1 MTRTLLTGADL
12 VLPDRIA
19 ANHTL
24 VIEDGRIA
32 EITTGPRSVASG
44 EHRIDLT
51 GHLIVPGFVDV
62 HVHGVLGRDVQDGTG
77 AVAAIAADLPRF
89 GVTAFCP
96 TTVACSP
103 RDLAAVLSDV
113 RALRA
118 APARG
123 SARVLPAH
131 LESNFISPEFCGAQP
146 VGCLRTPP
154 AGRVQSP
161 GSRVQG
167 PKSNGSSTLD
177 SGLWTL
183 DWTAEDVLDVIFA
196 FRPDVAIMTVAP
208 ELEHGL
214 DLVRALVEA
223 GIIVSLGHSAANY
236 EQSLAAIAAGARHAT
251 HLFNRMTPMTHR
263 DPGMAGAVLGC
274 DDVAAELICDGR
286 HVHPAVMRVAM
297 AAKTPARVMAI
308 TDGTA
313 GSGLPRGAKARL
325 GGRTITVEDVARLD
339 DRTMAGSV
347 LTMDR
352 AFACLVGQAGAGL
365 VDAVR
370 MCATTPAS
378 ELGLQGHGVLAAG
391 AVADAVVLDANLAV
405 RQTWIGGHLAFDRL
419 RIAE

>member
-12 VLPDRIA
+12 VLPDRVA
-19 ANHTL
+19 ANQTL

-32 EITTGPRSVASG
+32 DITSG
-44 EHRIDLT
+44 LRTVSAGERRIDLT
-51 GHLIVPGFVDV
+51 GHVIVPGFIDV
-62 HVHGVLGRDVQDGTG
+62 HMHGVLGRDVQDGAG
-77 AVAAIAADLPRF
+77 SIAAIAADLPRF

-103 RDLAAVLSDV
+103 ADLAIVLAEV

-131 LESNFISPEFCGAQP
+131 LESNFINPEFCGAQP
-146 VGCLRTPP
+146 VQCMRQPPRSPLDPGRTRAAGLNP
-154 AGRVQSP
+154 ALGTRDP
-161 GSRVQG
+161 F
-167 PKSNGSSTLD
+167 
-177 SGLWTL
+177 
-183 DWTAEDVLDVIFA
+183 TADDILAIVES
-196 FRPDVAIMTVAP
+196 FRPDVSIMTIAP
-208 ELEHGL
+208 ELTNGL
-214 DLVRALVEA
+214 DLVRALAAA
-223 GIIVSLGHSAANY
+223 GIIVSLGHSAAGY
-236 EQSLAAIAAGARHAT
+236 ELSLEAIAAGARHAT
-251 HLFNRMTPMTHR
+251 HLFNRMTPMGHR
-263 DPGMAGAVLGC
+263 DPGMVGAILGC

-286 HVHPAVMRVAM
+286 HVHPAVMRVAV
-297 AAKTPARVMAI
+297 AAKSSSRIMAI

-313 GSGLPRGAKARL
+313 GSGLPWGSQARL

-365 VDAVR
+365 VDGVR
-370 MCATTPAS
+370 MCATTPAR
-378 ELGLQGHGVLAAG
+378 ELGLQGHGVLAIG

-405 RQTWIGGHLAFDRL
+405 RQTWIGGHLAFDHLSHR
-419 RIAE
+419 E